1 MKDFLRR
8 KIFTVNPKIINK
20 TFKTSGIILLNKS
33 IKEIEII
40 SGIKIRQARK

>member
-8 KIFTVNPKIINK
+8 KIFTINPKIINK

-33 IKEIEII
+33 IKETEII
-40 SGIKIRQARK
+40 RGINIKQARK